1 MTGLRD
7 ALSDSSRYNR
17 VIRACEQLVEQEVA
31 NKRGL
36 AGVAVKT
43 GFKVVKKVRPG
54 IIPSAL
60 RALVPAFCDA
70 LDPVYQDACGDGL
83 DGSAQRFAS
92 ALNQDTSATA
102 ERLLGVT
109 DAKIS
114 DASSPVQKTYKGL
127 RKAARGHVVDA
138 VPGLVSTLTPFV
150 RELES
155 A

>member
-1 MTGLRD
+1 MPGLRD
-7 ALSDSSRYNR
+7 ALSDSSRHDR
-17 VIRACEQLVEQEVA
+17 VIRACEELVEQEVA
-31 NKRGL
+31 SKRGL
-36 AGVAVKT
+36 AGAAVKT
-43 GFKVVKKVRPG
+43 GYKVVKKVRPG

-70 LDPVYQDACGDGL
+70 LDPVYQEACGQGME
-83 DGSAQRFAS
+83 GSAQRFAS
-92 ALNQDTSATA
+92 ALNGDRPGTA

-114 DASSPVQKTYKGL
+114 TASTPVQKTYKSL
-127 RKAARGHVVDA
+127 RKSAKGHVVDA

-150 RELES
+150 GELES